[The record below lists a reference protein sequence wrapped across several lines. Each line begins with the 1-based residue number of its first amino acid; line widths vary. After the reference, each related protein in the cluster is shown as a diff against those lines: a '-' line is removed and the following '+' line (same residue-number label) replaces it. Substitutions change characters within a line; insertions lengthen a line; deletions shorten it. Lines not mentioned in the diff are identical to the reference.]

1 MFHVYDKYGNKTS
14 GVGWECLKV
23 QKKSKDE
30 KSQAEGKI
38 FERRVCFMST
48 LQMEFMETIEGLS
61 DDTMRM
67 LLEVVRQVVLPLD
80 HQEKVSVSSEQQ
92 GKLRRLGS
100 LRGQKLIS
108 EGYDIDESND
118 EIAKMFG
125 VE

>member
-1 MFHVYDKYGNKTS
+1 
-14 GVGWECLKV
+14 
-23 QKKSKDE
+23 
-30 KSQAEGKI
+30 
-38 FERRVCFMST
+38 MST

-80 HQEKVSVSSEQQ
+80 HKEGAGVLSEQQ

-100 LRGQKLIS
+100 LKGQKLIS

>member
-1 MFHVYDKYGNKTS
+1 
-14 GVGWECLKV
+14 
-23 QKKSKDE
+23 
-30 KSQAEGKI
+30 
-38 FERRVCFMST
+38 MST

-67 LLEVVRQVVLPLD
+67 LLEVVRQVILPLD
-80 HQEKVSVSSEQQ
+80 HKENIGAASEQQ
-92 GKLRRLGS
+92 RKLRKIGS
-100 LRGQKLIS
+100 LKGKKLIS

>member
-1 MFHVYDKYGNKTS
+1 
-14 GVGWECLKV
+14 
-23 QKKSKDE
+23 
-30 KSQAEGKI
+30 
-38 FERRVCFMST
+38 MST

-80 HQEKVSVSSEQQ
+80 RKENVGVSSEQQ
-92 GKLRRLGS
+92 GKLRRMGS
-100 LRGQKLIS
+100 LKGQKLIS

>member
-1 MFHVYDKYGNKTS
+1 
-14 GVGWECLKV
+14 
-23 QKKSKDE
+23 
-30 KSQAEGKI
+30 
-38 FERRVCFMST
+38 MST

-80 HQEKVSVSSEQQ
+80 HQEKASVSSEQQ

>member
-1 MFHVYDKYGNKTS
+1 
-14 GVGWECLKV
+14 
-23 QKKSKDE
+23 
-30 KSQAEGKI
+30 
-38 FERRVCFMST
+38 MST

>member
-1 MFHVYDKYGNKTS
+1 
-14 GVGWECLKV
+14 
-23 QKKSKDE
+23 
-30 KSQAEGKI
+30 
-38 FERRVCFMST
+38 MST

-67 LLEVVRQVVLPLD
+67 LLEVVKQVVLPLD
-80 HQEKVSVSSEQQ
+80 HKENVGAASEQQ
-92 GKLRRLGS
+92 GKLRRMGS
-100 LRGQKLIS
+100 LKGQRLIA

>member
-1 MFHVYDKYGNKTS
+1 
-14 GVGWECLKV
+14 
-23 QKKSKDE
+23 
-30 KSQAEGKI
+30 
-38 FERRVCFMST
+38 MST

-80 HQEKVSVSSEQQ
+80 HKESVGVASEQQ
-92 GKLRRLGS
+92 GKLRRMGS
-100 LRGQKLIS
+100 LKGQKLIS